1 MATNVTWNGITY
13 SIPAAGETGW
23 ASLSDFL
30 IALGNGAA
38 VAQEMVQTLNVQS
51 GASYTL
57 SSTTDWSVY
66 LTNAGA
72 RAITLPAG
80 VTNQVFMIVDGSDA
94 SVGNITITPNGA
106 ETINGAA
113 TLVLNNNRAW
123 VMIQYHTG
131 STDWKVIGQGQGLGN
146 LVSLSS
152 GVTGTLQIP
161 NGGTG
166 QTTAN
171 AALNALLPSQTANRV
186 LRSDGTN
193 TSFSQ
198 VALGTDVSGT
208 LPAANGGTNSS
219 TALNN
224 NRVMQSS
231 GGAIVEA
238 AAITASRALV
248 SDSNGIPTHSTVTQA
263 ALEGFAGDIAGKQ
276 PLDATLTAL
285 AGLDGTAGLVVE
297 TAADTFTKRS
307 IAAGSSKVSVTNA
320 DGASGNPTI
329 DVSESNLTLDNIGG
343 TLGIAKGGTGATT
356 QNAAL
361 NALLPTQSGNSGK
374 VLGTDG
380 SNSSWVASAN
390 VPFQGYVY
398 SDGSALQRVAAFSGN
413 ANKVPGIDAAA
424 TGVEYKAITAAVA
437 GSAVGVSHSAGSI
450 QIEVPEASASVANG
464 LVSNTAQTI
473 AGNKTF
479 TGETTIGPAGSSADH
494 VMRGN
499 LALTGKSGT
508 QTYIDIKDNSSN
520 SVFQVLSTG
529 KCVIGRDANAS
540 NDVKGAIAMKEG
552 SSLSAAVALF
562 DNNMTTASTLTNG
575 SSLTLTTSGKSTIV
589 FIADATASDTA
600 AFITGGTTVVQLG
613 ASGGA
618 WATTDAGTA
627 NRFFKTAS
635 TTHEL
640 KNATGST
647 RSYKITMFIL
657 D

>member
-113 TLVLNNNRAW
+113 TLVLNKNRAW

-152 GVTGTLQIP
+152 GVTGTLPIA

-208 LPAANGGTNSS
+208 LPVANGGTNSS

-285 AGLDGTAGLVVE
+285 AGLDGTSGVLAQTGV
-297 TAADTFTKRS
+297 DTFAKRTIS
-307 IAAGSSKVSVTNA
+307 AGSSKITVTNGT
-320 DGASGNPTI
+320 GASGNPTI
-329 DVSESNLTLDNIGG
+329 DVSESDLTLGNIGG
-343 TLGIAKGGTGATT
+343 TLGITKGGTGQTT
-356 QNAAL
+356 ANAAL
-361 NALLPTQSGNSGK
+361 NALLPTQTGNSGK

-398 SDGSALQRVAAFSGN
+398 SDGSALQRVAAFTGN

-450 QIEVPEASASVANG
+450 QVQVPQASSSAYG
-464 LVSNTAQTI
+464 LVSPYNTGSI
-473 AGNKTF
+473 VH
-479 TGETTIGPAGSSADH
+479 GEEWTP
-494 VMRGN
+494 
-499 LALTGKSGT
+499 
-508 QTYIDIKDNSSN
+508 TYTNSSN
-520 SVFQVLSTG
+520 TSNFVHVAGFYHRSGGFVFGQ
-529 KCVIGRDANAS
+529 GRC
-540 NDVKGAIAMKEG
+540 
-552 SSLSAAVALF
+552 
-562 DNNMTTASTLTNG
+562 
-575 SSLTLTTSGKSTIV
+575 TI
-589 FIADATASDTA
+589 D
-600 AFITGGTTVVQLG
+600 TGGTTI
-613 ASGGA
+613 
-618 WATTDAGTA
+618 
-627 NRFFKTAS
+627 RFFLTLPIASNLSTSAHLCGKLVIQLPGGYVSGIIIPDTAS
-635 TTHEL
+635 DRLDLT
-640 KNATGST
+640 ATSVGTQTGISVFYDFA
-647 RSYKITMFIL
+647 YKII
-657 D
+657 